1 VRRTLHFWRAA
12 ICLMSVTEPETI
24 SSSQQRPQAIGGE
37 LSRLRQANPS
47 SAAPTTGQ
55 RRFPERRIVRTF
67 LGWRTPQRSNRRC
80 PREQIT
86 GLLASYIALLH
97 LCGHEALNND
107 PVPIIEK
114 LDAWTIMRSA
124 SNDVYRVSKRDG
136 EAVICPRLGTRK
148 GCKSGL

>member
-1 VRRTLHFWRAA
+1 LTEAERFTLRKYYN
-12 ICLMSVTEPETI
+12 C
-24 SSSQQRPQAIGGE
+24 QQQD
-37 LSRLRQANPS
+37 
-47 SAAPTTGQ
+47 
-55 RRFPERRIVRTF
+55 
-67 LGWRTPQRSNRRC
+67 
-80 PREQIT
+80 EQIT

-107 PVPIIEK
+107 PAPIIEK

-124 SNDVYRVSKRDG
+124 SNDVYRVLKRDG